1 MDLSNEINSVLSLNK
16 HSDAS
21 QEKVTEKIRDKVKK
35 FLLGSNAAS
44 SVRHPNLL
52 SQAPTIEMFMRGI
65 AEQKQSSQSTSFAM
79 MMTVSSLTFKSHQN
93 VLGQ

>member
-1 MDLSNEINSVLSLNK
+1 MTIDMECRRVGLAIMDSCLMDLSNEINSVLSLNK

-65 AEQKQSSQSTSFAM
+65 AE
-79 MMTVSSLTFKSHQN
+79 
-93 VLGQ
+93 